1 MPNLNSQLKI
11 IVGGTSKI
19 PGWTSINADPSTKP
33 DILSD
38 VTILSGVKPN
48 SVSIFYLS
56 HVFEHIKLP
65 HVLQT
70 LSKIYE
76 ALVSEGELYISVPD
90 LSVLNKL
97 LHDNDLDINQKI
109 HVLRMIYGGQV
120 SEYDYHYFGYT
131 FEILQTFLVA
141 SRFKNIRKVKYFHLH
156 EDTSSFTPY
165 KGLPISLNVICSK

>member
-1 MPNLNSQLKI
+1 MPNINSQLKI
-11 IVGGTSKI
+11 IVGGSSKI

-38 VTILSGVKPN
+38 VTILSGVKSN

-56 HVFEHIKLP
+56 HVFEHIKLLD
-65 HVLQT
+65 VLQT
-70 LSKIYE
+70 LSKIYD
-76 ALVSEGELYISVPD
+76 ALTIDGDLYISVPD
-90 LSVLNKL
+90 LTVLNQL
-97 LHDNDLDINQKI
+97 LHDNELDINQKI

-131 FEILQTFLVA
+131 FEILQAFLIL
-141 SRFKNIRKVKYFHLH
+141 SGFKNIRKVKYFDLH

-165 KGLPISLNVICSK
+165 KGLPISLNVICNK